1 MKYLLFEILFSI
13 RVVHRVLLSFTLQH
27 TYANWKSVN
36 RAGNKML
43 EKLLLKKYCNYL

>member
-13 RVVHRVLLSFTLQH
+13 RVVHRVLLSFMSQD

-36 RAGNKML
+36 HGGNKML
-43 EKLLLKKYCNYL
+43 EKLEN